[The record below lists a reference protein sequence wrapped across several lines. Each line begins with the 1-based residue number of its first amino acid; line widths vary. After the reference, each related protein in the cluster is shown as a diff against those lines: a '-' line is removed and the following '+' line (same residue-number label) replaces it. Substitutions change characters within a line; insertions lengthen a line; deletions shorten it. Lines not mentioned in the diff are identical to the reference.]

1 MRWFSILCL
10 LSLGVTACSSSQPSS
25 EGRSDTS
32 PQGVSSSEI
41 DLSELSDPVDGLS
54 AFEVIRRYNS
64 NWLQK
69 RGPTS
74 FNNPNPI
81 NVYLDN
87 TGSPYGTIEVLRDIR
102 AVNIA
107 SIQHFDARE
116 AQFKFGVG
124 NVSGAI
130 LVRTKS
136 GRE

>member
-1 MRWFSILCL
+1 MRWIVFLCL
-10 LSLGVTACSSSQPSS
+10 LSFGLTACSSSQPSS
-25 EGRSDTS
+25 TQASS
-32 PQGVSSSEI
+32 GVSSSEI
-41 DLSELSDPVDGLS
+41 DLSELSDPVNGLS
-54 AFEVIRRYNS
+54 AYEVISRYNS
-64 NWLQK
+64 NWLKK

-87 TGSPYGTIEVLRDIR
+87 TGSPYGTIEVLHDIR

-107 SIQHFDARE
+107 SIRYFDANE

-130 LVRTKS
+130 LVETKS
-136 GRE
+136 GNE

>member
-1 MRWFSILCL
+1 MRWIVLLCL
-10 LSLGVTACSSSQPSS
+10 LSFGLTACSSSQPSS
-25 EGRSDTS
+25 TEASS
-32 PQGVSSSEI
+32 GVSSSEI
-41 DLSELSDPVDGLS
+41 DLSELSEPVDGLS
-54 AFEVIRRYNS
+54 AYEVISRYNS
-64 NWLQK
+64 NWLKK

-102 AVNIA
+102 AANVA
-107 SIQHFDARE
+107 SIRHFDASE

-130 LVRTKS
+130 LVETKR
-136 GRE
+136 GNE